1 MTMRTPIDTVN
12 TVAAP
17 VLAATMAKQAADS
30 PDELGLAANPKLR
43 ANTLQHGP
51 LTSRYPQKLLV
62 IALSCALGMDVYAKP
77 TAEPVGKQHPNT
89 SPKHHAP
96 DKAEQL
102 AEVEVVDASNKSF
115 FPNTAKATPQFK
127 VTREDIETKVNATTV
142 EDALRYIPGVNVR
155 RRYAG
160 DANAPIAMRGSNIT
174 QSAHSMVF
182 ADGMP
187 IYNMVNA
194 GHTAAPRWSMV
205 APSEIESVD
214 VLFGPFSAQYDGHS
228 FGGVVNLNTK
238 MPDKFEAQMDA
249 TGIFQDM
256 RRGGRNQVL
265 QGFRTFLSAG
275 DRFDKFSIYGS
286 YNHLTNE
293 GQPMDPIGTTAALT
307 SPGAATV
314 IPVTGAHLIPSPTG
328 GKNFIFGD
336 NGIDKTD
343 TDLFKV
349 KMAYDIT
356 DDLQT
361 RFTIAYEE
369 RIKTNGDPLVLSK
382 NALTGQTL
390 YSIPNTSIYSQDG
403 YYFRVPANGFRLQ
416 EQNRQ
421 ALNYGWSLKGKISDT
436 WNIDTTASYYDAFHD
451 KTIQSTG
458 LAQDSRALVNGVLPG
473 QVTDVDTWWATYD
486 LKLATDEFLGRKDL
500 SFMGGYQL
508 VHGNNNNKVYNS
520 VNYANANRD
529 TAVSDSGGQTQTNSL
544 FSQLEWRFLE
554 DWSVMAGLRFDHFQ
568 AIDGHFYNYNRAA
581 NDPRRIQNYA
591 DREQSRIS
599 PKASIEYSPDA
610 WTFRYSF
617 SKAYRFPVAEELFAS
632 KNTVAGTTFSDPNLG
647 PENGYFHNFMTQ
659 YDLAQG
665 YIRANFFY
673 DRIKDEIFSYNP
685 TLAGGNGP
693 NTYLAIGE
701 TETIG
706 VDLTYQQYGLFGL
719 PLDFMANTIFM
730 NKQIVNNPQARGLE
744 GNEWPRTPRL
754 QANVSAT
761 YRVLPEW
768 DVTGNVRYRSDM
780 FHQIT
785 NVDTE
790 ANVFNGS
797 DEYTFVD
804 FKTNYR
810 LPEYHHLKSTVSA
823 GIDNILDQDVYE
835 NNPLAQ
841 RTYYV
846 SLSLKY

>member
-1 MTMRTPIDTVN
+1 MRTPIDYIN
-12 TVAAP
+12 FQA
-17 VLAATMAKQAADS
+17 AATATEHESNANNH
-30 PDELGLAANPKLR
+30 LALVIKP
-43 ANTLQHGP
+43 QF
-51 LTSRYPQKLLV
+51 PQKILV
-62 IALSCALGMDVYAKP
+62 LALSCLMGMDVYAKP
-77 TAEPVGKQHPNT
+77 TEEPVTKEHPKAAT
-89 SPKHHAP
+89 KDHKK
-96 DKAEQL
+96 DKTEQL
-102 AEVEVVDASNKSF
+102 AEIEVVDSANKSF
-115 FPNTAKATPQFK
+115 FPNTTQATPQFK
-127 VTREDIETKVNATTV
+127 VTREDIETKVNVTTV

-160 DANAPIAMRGSNIT
+160 DANAPMAMRGSNIT
-174 QSAHSMVF
+174 QSAHSMVY
-182 ADGMP
+182 ADGIP

-214 VLFGPFSAQYDGHS
+214 VLFGPFSSQYDGHS

-238 MPDKFEAQMDA
+238 MPDKFEAQMDT

-256 RRGGRNQVL
+256 NRGGRNQLL

-307 SPGAATV
+307 SLPGGATATA
-314 IPVTGAHLIPSPTG
+314 VTGAQLIPSPTG

-336 NGIDKTD
+336 NGVDKTD

-349 KMAYDIT
+349 KMAYDIAE
-356 DDLQT
+356 DLQT

-390 YSIPNTSIYSQDG
+390 YSTATNRYYAQDG
-403 YYFRVPANGFRLQ
+403 YYFNVPTNGFRLQ

-436 WNIDTTASYYDAFHD
+436 WNIDTTASYYDAFND

-486 LKLATDEFLGRKDL
+486 LKLATDQFLGHKDL
-500 SFMGGYQL
+500 SFMSGYQL

-520 VNYANANRD
+520 VNYATANRD
-529 TAVSDSGGQTQTNSL
+529 TALSDSGGQTQTNSL
-544 FSQLEWRFLE
+544 FSQLEWRFLQ

-568 AIDGHFYNYNRAA
+568 TLGGHFYNYNRAA
-581 NDPRRIQNYA
+581 NDPRRIQNYQ
-591 DREQSRIS
+591 DRDQSRVS
-599 PKASIEYSPDA
+599 PKASIEYSPDV

-665 YIRANFFY
+665 YVRANFFY
-673 DRIKDEIFSYNP
+673 DQIKDEIFSYNP
-685 TLAGGNGP
+685 LLAGGNGP

-730 NKQIVNNPQARGLE
+730 NKQIVNNPQARGLQ
-744 GNEWPRTPRL
+744 GNEWPRIPRL

-823 GIDNILDQDVYE
+823 GVDNILDQDVYE

>member
-1 MTMRTPIDTVN
+1 MRTPIDHIN
-12 TVAAP
+12 
-17 VLAATMAKQAADS
+17 LQAATMTEHTSNADADS
-30 PDELGLAANPKLR
+30 ALDRLSSKGLPATHR
-43 ANTLQHGP
+43 AGLMTPQF
-51 LTSRYPQKLLV
+51 PQKILV
-62 IALSCALGMDVYAKP
+62 ITLSCLLGMDVYAKP
-77 TAEPVGKQHPNT
+77 NEKPVSKEHPKAT
-89 SPKHHAP
+89 SKGH
-96 DKAEQL
+96 DKEKTEQL
-102 AEVEVVDASNKSF
+102 AEVEVVDSINKSF
-115 FPNTAKATPQFK
+115 FPDTTKATPQFR

-160 DANAPIAMRGSNIT
+160 DGNAPIAMRGSNIT
-174 QSAHSMVF
+174 QSAHTMVF

-256 RRGGRNQVL
+256 NRGGRNQLL
-265 QGFRTFLSAG
+265 QGFRTFLSG
-275 DRFDKFSIYGS
+275 GNRYDKFSIYGS
-286 YNHLTNE
+286 YNHMQNE

-307 SPGAATV
+307 ALPGGTTA
-314 IPVTGAHLIPSPTG
+314 IPVTGAQLIPSPTG
-328 GKNFIFGD
+328 GRNFIFGD
-336 NGIDKTD
+336 NGVDQSQ

-356 DDLQT
+356 QDLQT

-369 RIKTNGDPLVLSK
+369 RLRSNGDPLVLSQ

-390 YSIPNTSIYSQDG
+390 YSTANNRVYSQDG
-403 YYFRVPANGFRLQ
+403 YFFRVPTNGFRMQ
-416 EQNRQ
+416 EQTRQ
-421 ALNYGWSLKGKISDT
+421 ALNYGWNLKGKISDT
-436 WNIDTTASYYDAFHD
+436 WNIDTTASYYDAFQD

-458 LAQDSRALVNGVLPG
+458 LAQDSRALVNGILPG

-486 LKLATDEFLGRKDL
+486 LKLATDQFLGRKDL

-508 VHGNNNNKVYNS
+508 VHGNNSNKVFDS
-520 VNYANANRD
+520 VNYSTSNRD
-529 TAVSDSGGQTQTNSL
+529 TAVSESGGQTQTNSL
-544 FSQLEWRFLE
+544 FSQLEWRFMT
-554 DWSVMAGLRFDHFQ
+554 DWNVMAGLRFDHFQ
-568 AIDGHFYNYNRAA
+568 TIDGHFYNYNRAVT
-581 NDPRRIQNYA
+581 DPRRIQNYE
-591 DREQSRIS
+591 DRDQTRVS

-632 KNTVAGTTFSDPNLG
+632 KNAVAGSVFADPNLG

-673 DRIKDEIFSYNP
+673 DQIKDEIFSYNP
-685 TLAGGNGP
+685 LLAGGNGP

-744 GNEWPRTPRL
+744 GNEWPRIPRL

-797 DEYTFVD
+797 DEFTFVD

-810 LPEYHHLKSTVSA
+810 LPEYHHLKSTISA
-823 GIDNILDQDVYE
+823 GIDNILNQDVYE

-841 RTYYV
+841 RTYYA